1 MVQGRASAAGSV
13 VHDASTGRRVCAD
26 RLSWPPHRCTVAASD
41 TAGWREGQVRGK
53 KGGAPGCY
61 LEREAWAVDGRG

>member
-13 VHDASTGRRVCAD
+13 VHDASTGRRVRAD

-41 TAGWREGQVRGK
+41 TAGKEGGKREEGEKRG
-53 KGGAPGCY
+53 GY